1 MEDCFGD
8 KDFEEMKQSATLS
21 GRYFFFFERLLKLE
35 LKSGIFIRSRI

>member
-1 MEDCFGD
+1 MEYCFGD

-21 GRYFFFFERLLKLE
+21 GRYFFFERLLKLE